1 MYRNYLNVINICYRI
16 FWECKELTKCDK
28 LNFINYL
35 MSHICDNIKIIL
47 FLYYMILE
55 TKSRII
61 ESAIK
66 VFNSDYSAPLQK
78 VADNANIT
86 RRTLHRYF
94 KDRNE
99 LVAVCERE
107 MEVSC
112 KKAMI
117 AAIKSSNDPLIQL
130 ENMLYAGID
139 CGAKY
144 SFFYKLHQQD
154 GHSHNKNN
162 KDCVDYD
169 FIYNGFT
176 NIVKEL
182 QKSGVVNKQM
192 TVQWIQ
198 NLHAGI
204 INSTVNTNDTS
215 ESSKSNIRNFAWKS
229 FIKGIAP

>member
-1 MYRNYLNVINICYRI
+1 ML
-16 FWECKELTKCDK
+16 
-28 LNFINYL
+28 
-35 MSHICDNIKIIL
+35 S
-47 FLYYMILE
+47 E
-55 TKSRII
+55 TKDRII
-61 ESAIK
+61 ESAIE
-66 VFNSDYSAPLQK
+66 VFNQDFSAPLQK

-94 KDRNE
+94 KDRDA
-99 LVAVCERE
+99 LVATCERE

-117 AAIKSSNDPLIQL
+117 TAIESSNEPLIQL

-154 GHSHNKNN
+154 GHNHNKNN

-169 FIYNGFT
+169 FIYNSFT

-182 QKSGVVNKQM
+182 QKNGVVNKQM

-204 INSTVNTNDTS
+204 INSTVNTVSTK
-215 ESSKSNIRNFAWKS
+215 ESSKSSIRSFAWNS

>member
-1 MYRNYLNVINICYRI
+1 MAMVP
-16 FWECKELTKCDK
+16 KTKD
-28 LNFINYL
+28 
-35 MSHICDNIKIIL
+35 
-47 FLYYMILE
+47 
-55 TKSRII
+55 RII
-61 ESAIK
+61 EAAIE
-66 VFNSDYSAPLQK
+66 VFNQDFSAPLQK

-94 KDRNE
+94 KDREE
-99 LVAVCERE
+99 LVATCERE

-112 KKAMI
+112 KKAMM
-117 AAIKSSNDPLIQL
+117 AAIKGSDVPLIQL

-162 KDCVDYD
+162 KDCADYD
-169 FIYNGFT
+169 FIYNSFT

-182 QKSGVVNKQM
+182 QKSGVVNKQV

-204 INSTVNTNDTS
+204 INSTVNMNDTIK
-215 ESSKSNIRNFAWKS
+215 SSKPNVKNLAWNS
-229 FIKGIAP
+229 FIKGISP

>member
-1 MYRNYLNVINICYRI
+1 ML
-16 FWECKELTKCDK
+16 
-28 LNFINYL
+28 
-35 MSHICDNIKIIL
+35 S
-47 FLYYMILE
+47 E
-55 TKSRII
+55 TKDRII
-61 ESAIK
+61 ESAIE
-66 VFNSDYSAPLQK
+66 VFNQDFSAPLQK

-94 KDRNE
+94 RDREE
-99 LVAVCERE
+99 LVATCERE

-117 AAIKSSNDPLIQL
+117 TAINSSNDPLIQL
-130 ENMLYAGID
+130 ENMLYAGIN

-154 GHSHNKNN
+154 GHNHSKNN
-162 KDCVDYD
+162 KDCADYD
-169 FIYNGFT
+169 FIYNSFT
-176 NIVKEL
+176 TIVKDL
-182 QKSGVVNKQM
+182 QKSGVINKQM

-204 INSTVNTNDTS
+204 ISSTVNTDSSN
-215 ESSKSNIRNFAWKS
+215 ESSKPGIKRFAWNS